1 MAVRS
6 QSTSNRPERFQISV
20 NDDGDLYMFMD
31 TWNGD
36 TIANFLTRLANTAS
50 PKLVRKN
57 IHLSFDGVRL
67 GESTTIF
74 EVSLD
79 PCVDCDILTRT
90 MQTGLADGDELA
102 LHYRPKDGK
111 DECQSCNG
119 SRKSQTLRP
128 SPNLAMALLTF
139 GKISRQR
146 HWIHDSSEWLIPFR
160 ASFTSGQQESKHN
173 KQ

>member
-6 QSTSNRPERFQISV
+6 QSTSNRSERFQISV

-50 PKLVRKN
+50 PRLTRNN

-74 EVSLD
+74 E
-79 PCVDCDILTRT
+79 
-90 MQTGLADGDELA
+90 TGLADGDELA
-102 LHYRPKDGK
+102 LHYG
-111 DECQSCNG
+111 QSACKSCSGSHNG
-119 SRKSQTLRP
+119 TGY
-128 SPNLAMALLTF
+128 MT
-139 GKISRQR
+139 RQN
-146 HWIHDSSEWLIPFR
+146 
-160 ASFTSGQQESKHN
+160 G
-173 KQ
+173 

>member
-6 QSTSNRPERFQISV
+6 LSTSNRPERFQISV

-50 PKLVRKN
+50 PKLVRNN

-102 LHYRPKDGK
+102 LHYRQKDGK

-119 SRKSQTLRP
+119 SRKSSHCDIPQTP
-128 SPNLAMALLTF
+128 SYLY
-139 GKISRQR
+139 
-146 HWIHDSSEWLIPFR
+146 
-160 ASFTSGQQESKHN
+160 
-173 KQ
+173 

>member
-74 EVSLD
+74 E
-79 PCVDCDILTRT
+79 
-90 MQTGLADGDELA
+90 TGLADGDELA

-119 SRKSQTLRP
+119 SHNGTGY
-128 SPNLAMALLTF
+128 MT
-139 GKISRQR
+139 RQN
-146 HWIHDSSEWLIPFR
+146 
-160 ASFTSGQQESKHN
+160 G
-173 KQ
+173 